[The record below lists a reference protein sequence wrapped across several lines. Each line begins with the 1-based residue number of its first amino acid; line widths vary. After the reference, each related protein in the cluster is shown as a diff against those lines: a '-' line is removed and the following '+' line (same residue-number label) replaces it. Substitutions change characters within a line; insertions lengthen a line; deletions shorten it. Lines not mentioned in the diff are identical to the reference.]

1 MASQAFPLV
10 LALAILAAS
19 GCSTPKSIE
28 RDMAAAMARNDGGT
42 IRQLVTSRPALARA
56 SDELGQTPL
65 HWAAYHNDTTLA
77 EMLLSKGAKVNAF
90 AKRHAWG
97 KDEEAGEATDF
108 DFFEAT
114 TPLHQSLIKGNWDIA
129 RLLVKRGADV
139 NLPTEGCGDGYSS
152 YTPLELAVEDA
163 DVDFILLL
171 IRAGA
176 RVRDCGNQF
185 HWPLE
190 QARERTDIMKV
201 LLEQGANIEWS
212 GVDGYKTLHLSVF
225 NNQPA
230 ATAFL
235 LEHGA
240 KVDAPDMG
248 GGTSLH
254 LAACYGN
261 VECAKILLAHGANAA
276 LKDNDGQTPL
286 MVAEK
291 PADSPSDPSVE
302 TRKPVA
308 ELLRRHDAGNTK

>member
-1 MASQAFPLV
+1 MVAQFCPLV
-10 LALAILAAS
+10 LAMAILTAS
-19 GCSTPKSIE
+19 GCSTPRSID
-28 RDMAAAMARNDGGT
+28 RDLAAAMAGNDGGA
-42 IRQLVTSRPALARA
+42 IRQLVTSRPSLALA

-65 HWAAYHNDTTLA
+65 HWAAFHNDTTLA

-90 AKRHAWG
+90 AKRLPWVKG
-97 KDEEAGEATDF
+97 EETDF

-114 TPLHQSLIKGNWDIA
+114 TPLHQALVKGNWDVA
-129 RLLVKRGADV
+129 RLLVKGGADV
-139 NLPTEGCGDGYSS
+139 NLPTEGCGDGFNS

-163 DVDFILLL
+163 DVDFILFL

-190 QARERTDIMKV
+190 QSLSRPDIMKV
-201 LLEQGANIEWS
+201 LLDNGADIEWA
-212 GVDGYKTLHLSVF
+212 GVDGYTTLHLAVF
-225 NNQPA
+225 NSEPA
-230 ATAFL
+230 AAAFL

-248 GGTSLH
+248 GGTPLH
-254 LAACYGN
+254 LAAYYGY
-261 VECAKILLAHGANAA
+261 VECTKILLAHGANAA

-286 MVAEK
+286 MVAEM
-291 PADSPSDPSVE
+291 PANSPSDPSVE

-308 ELLRRHDAGNTK
+308 ELLRRH

>member
-1 MASQAFPLV
+1 MVSQFCP
-10 LALAILAAS
+10 LALAMAVLAAS
-19 GCSTPKSIE
+19 GCSTPRSIDP
-28 RDMAAAMARNDGGT
+28 RMAAAMAGNDGGT

-97 KDEEAGEATDF
+97 KGEAADL
-108 DFFEAT
+108 DFFDAT
-114 TPLHQSLIKGNWDIA
+114 TPLHQALTKGNWDVA

-139 NLPTEGCGDGYSS
+139 NLPTEGCGDGFSS
-152 YTPLELAVEDA
+152 YTPLDLAVEDA

-171 IRAGA
+171 IHAGA

-190 QARERTDIMKV
+190 QAIERTDIMKV
-201 LLEQGANIEWS
+201 LLDEGANIEWA
-212 GVDGYKTLHLSVF
+212 GVDGYTTLHLAVF
-225 NNQPA
+225 NNRPA
-230 ATAFL
+230 AAAFL

-240 KVDAPDMG
+240 KVDALDMG
-248 GGTSLH
+248 GGTPLH
-254 LAACYGN
+254 LAACYGY

-276 LKDNDGQTPL
+276 LKDNDGQTPR

-291 PADSPSDPSVE
+291 PADSPSHPSVE
-302 TRKPVA
+302 TRKPIA
-308 ELLRRHDAGNTK
+308 ELLRRH

>member
-1 MASQAFPLV
+1 M
-10 LALAILAAS
+10 AILTAS
-19 GCSTPKSIE
+19 GCSTPTSID
-28 RDMAAAMARNDGGT
+28 RDLAAAMAGNDGGA
-42 IRQLVTSRPALARA
+42 ICQLVTSWPLLARA

-65 HWAAYHNDTTLA
+65 HWAAFHNDTTLA

-90 AKRHAWG
+90 AKRLPWVKG
-97 KDEEAGEATDF
+97 EETDF
-108 DFFEAT
+108 DFIEAT
-114 TPLHQSLIKGNWDIA
+114 TPLHQALIKGNWDIA

-139 NLPTEGCGDGYSS
+139 NLPTEGCGDGFNS
-152 YTPLELAVEDA
+152 YTPLELAVVDA

-171 IRAGA
+171 IHAGA
-176 RVRDCGNQF
+176 RARDCGNQF

-190 QARERTDIMKV
+190 QALERTDIMKV
-201 LLEQGANIEWS
+201 LLDEGANIELS
-212 GVDGYKTLHLSVF
+212 GVDGYTTLHLAVF

-240 KVDAPDMG
+240 KVDALDMG
-248 GGTSLH
+248 GGTPLH
-254 LAACYGN
+254 LAAYYGN
-261 VECAKILLAHGANAA
+261 AECAKILLAHGANAV

-286 MVAEK
+286 MVAEI

-308 ELLRRHDAGNTK
+308 ELLRRHGAENKK